1 MNKIVETI
9 LAAKISQFIL
19 KVLVQKCFLSNEIAR
34 SSQGVSLSQI
44 KYLMSQGC
52 WDLSKLADPPLD
64 PNTNMDNKERD
75 LLINTGRYKKLVG
88 S

>member
-19 KVLVQKCFLSNEIAR
+19 KVLVQKCFLCNEIAC